1 MSTEKLKQEEI
12 DRVMSELTQSPVVT
26 SKTIS
31 KMESD
36 IIGEVGNIS
45 MSQAATTLSE
55 ILGHPI
61 HITTPKVSVKSIRQV
76 LDASVKPKIVTSIGF
91 KKGLTGNNLLLMDAQ
106 DSGVI
111 ANLMMGGDG
120 KVTSSELTELE
131 MSAVGEAMNQ
141 MMGSSATAM
150 ATMLGKMIDILPP
163 EVHLVDYKDHFS
175 VDIGVDNLNDL
186 VYLIAFE
193 LDVEGILQSEIMQV
207 FTMDAVKEIVEIM
220 LADQGKVLAPMER
233 KQEKHRP
240 QPTFKEEEVDMVPI
254 QKPAFQELNKSDKQ
268 HLPQNLELIL
278 DVPLEF
284 SVMLGESKKTIK
296 DILSLG
302 TGSVVELNKLTE
314 EPLSIYVNGKRI
326 AEGEVVVINENFG
339 IRITNILSKEKR
351 IETL

>member
-1 MSTEKLKQEEI
+1 MSTEKLTQEEI
-12 DRVMSELTQSPVVT
+12 DRMMSELTQAPVAAST
-26 SKTIS
+26 TIS
-31 KMESD
+31 QMESD

-55 ILGHPI
+55 ILGHKV
-61 HITTPKVSVKSIRQV
+61 HITTPQVFVKSIREV
-76 LDASVKPKIVTSIGF
+76 IDAAVKPKIITSIGF

-106 DSGVI
+106 DSVII

-120 KVTSSELTELE
+120 QVTSSELTELE
-131 MSAVGEAMNQ
+131 LSAVGEAMNQ

-163 EVHLVDYKDHFS
+163 EVHLVDDKEHFN
-175 VDIGVDNLNDL
+175 VDIGVDNLNAD
-186 VYLIAFE
+186 VCLIAFQLE
-193 LDVEGILQSEIMQV
+193 VEGILQSEIMHV
-207 FTMDAVKEIVEIM
+207 FTMDAVKEITEIM
-220 LADQGKVLAPMER
+220 LADQGEVLAPVER
-233 KQEKHRP
+233 KQEERRA
-240 QPTFKEEEVDMVPI
+240 QPPLQPEADVVPI
-254 QKPAFQELNKSDKQ
+254 QKPAFQELHKSDKQ

>member
-1 MSTEKLKQEEI
+1 MSTEKLTQEEI
-12 DRVMSELTQSPVVT
+12 DRMMSELTQAPVTVPA
-26 SKTIS
+26 SIS
-31 KMESD
+31 RMESD

-55 ILGHPI
+55 ILGHKV

-76 LDASVKPKIVTSIGF
+76 LDAAAKPKIVTAIGF

-106 DSGVI
+106 DSVII

-120 KVTSSELTELE
+120 QVSNTELTELE
-131 MSAVGEAMNQ
+131 LSAVGEAMNQ

-150 ATMLGKMIDILPP
+150 ATMLGRMIDILPP
-163 EVHLVDYKDHFS
+163 EVHLIKDKGNVS
-175 VDIGVDNLNDL
+175 ADLGIGNLHAD
-186 VYLIAFE
+186 VCLIAFQLE
-193 LDVEGILQSEIMQV
+193 VEGILKSEIMQV
-207 FTMDAVKEIVEIM
+207 FTMDAVKEISEIM
-220 LADQGKVLAPMER
+220 LADQGEVLAPVER
-233 KQEKHRP
+233 KQEELYAQAP
-240 QPTFKEEEVDMVPI
+240 MQVEADVVPI
-254 QKPAFQELNKSDKQ
+254 QKPAFQELTKSDKQ

-284 SVMLGESKKTIK
+284 SVVLGESKKTIK
-296 DILSLG
+296 EILSLG

-314 EPLSIYVNGKRI
+314 EPLNIYVNGKRI

>member
-1 MSTEKLKQEEI
+1 
-12 DRVMSELTQSPVVT
+12 
-26 SKTIS
+26 
-31 KMESD
+31 
-36 IIGEVGNIS
+36 
-45 MSQAATTLSE
+45 
-55 ILGHPI
+55 
-61 HITTPKVSVKSIRQV
+61 
-76 LDASVKPKIVTSIGF
+76 
-91 KKGLTGNNLLLMDAQ
+91 MDAQ
-106 DSGVI
+106 DSVII

-120 KVTSSELTELE
+120 QVTSSELTELE
-131 MSAVGEAMNQ
+131 LSAVGEAMNQ

-163 EVHLVDYKDHFS
+163 EVHLINDKDNLN
-175 VDIGVDNLNDL
+175 VDIGIGNLHSD
-186 VYLIAFE
+186 VCLIAFQLE
-193 LDVEGILQSEIMQV
+193 VEGILQSEIMQV
-207 FTMDAVKEIVEIM
+207 FTMDAVKEISEIM
-220 LADQGKVLAPMER
+220 LADQGEVLAPVER
-233 KQEKHRP
+233 KQEERRA
-240 QPTFKEEEVDMVPI
+240 QPPFQAEADVVPI
-254 QKPAFQELNKSDKQ
+254 QKPAFQELHKSDKQ

-351 IETL
+351 IATL

>member
-1 MSTEKLKQEEI
+1 MSTEKLTQEEI
-12 DRVMSELTQSPVVT
+12 DRMMSELTQAPAVASA
-26 SKTIS
+26 TIS
-31 KMESD
+31 QMERD

-55 ILGHPI
+55 ILGHKV
-61 HITTPKVSVKSIRQV
+61 HITTPKVSLKSIRQV
-76 LDASVKPKIVTSIGF
+76 LDAAVKPKIVTSIGF

-106 DSGVI
+106 DSVVI

-120 KVTSSELTELE
+120 QVTSTELTELE
-131 MSAVGEAMNQ
+131 LSAVGEAMNQ

-150 ATMLGKMIDILPP
+150 ATMLGRMIDILPP
-163 EVHLVDYKDHFS
+163 EVHLISDKVNLNA
-175 VDIGVDNLNDL
+175 DIGIGNIHSDVC
-186 VYLIAFE
+186 LIAFQLE
-193 LDVEGILQSEIMQV
+193 VEGILQSEIMQV
-207 FTMDAVKEIVEIM
+207 FTMDAVKEISEIM
-220 LADQGKVLAPMER
+220 LADQGEVLPQVER
-233 KQEKHRP
+233 QQE
-240 QPTFKEEEVDMVPI
+240 EIDVVPI
-254 QKPAFQELNKSDKQ
+254 QKPAFQELKKSDKH

-302 TGSVVELNKLTE
+302 TGSIVELNKLTE

>member
-1 MSTEKLKQEEI
+1 MSTEKLTQEEI
-12 DRVMSELTQSPVVT
+12 DRMMSELTQVPVVAST
-26 SKTIS
+26 TIS
-31 KMESD
+31 QMESD

-55 ILGHPI
+55 ILGHKV
-61 HITTPKVSVKSIRQV
+61 HITTPKVSVRSIREV
-76 LDASVKPKIVTSIGF
+76 IDAAVKPKLVTSIGF
-91 KKGLTGNNLLLMDAQ
+91 KKGLKGNNLLLMDAQ
-106 DSGVI
+106 DSVII

-120 KVTSSELTELE
+120 QVISSELTELE
-131 MSAVGEAMNQ
+131 LSAVGEAMNQ

-163 EVHLVDYKDHFS
+163 EIHLVDDKKLN
-175 VDIGVDNLNDL
+175 VDIGIGNLHSD
-186 VYLIAFE
+186 VCLIAFQLE
-193 LDVEGILQSEIMQV
+193 VEGILQSEIMQV
-207 FTMDAVKEIVEIM
+207 FTMDAVKEISEIM
-220 LADQGKVLAPMER
+220 LADQGEVLAPVER
-233 KQEKHRP
+233 EHEDRP
-240 QPTFKEEEVDMVPI
+240 VQPPSHPETEVVAI
-254 QKPAFQELNKSDKQ
+254 QKPAFQELQKSDRQ